1 MKRKFLS
8 KTARSQYQ
16 SIKYYRDP
24 FALVSPSELPDTVDK
39 FTRNAVV
46 TTNEMR
52 QAIGMRPSMDPGADE
67 LRNKNISEAADQ
79 VRYDINGN
87 PINTGQEQVQ
97 EEPIE

>member
-1 MKRKFLS
+1 L
-8 KTARSQYQ
+8 T
-16 SIKYYRDP
+16 
-24 FALVSPSELPDTVDK
+24 SPSELPDTVDK

-52 QAIGMRPSMDPGADE
+52 QAIGMRPSLDPDADV

-87 PINTGQEQVQ
+87 PIDSGVPQ